1 MAPRNRSVP
10 KILASLKKDEKSLR
24 EIASLTGILYATL
37 QRSMM
42 RLLKNGVVE
51 RRWDDSQKTRS
62 SRKRLYRIKR

>member
-10 KILASLKKDEKSLR
+10 KILTSLKKGEKSLR
-24 EIASLTGILYATL
+24 EIASLTGVLYATL